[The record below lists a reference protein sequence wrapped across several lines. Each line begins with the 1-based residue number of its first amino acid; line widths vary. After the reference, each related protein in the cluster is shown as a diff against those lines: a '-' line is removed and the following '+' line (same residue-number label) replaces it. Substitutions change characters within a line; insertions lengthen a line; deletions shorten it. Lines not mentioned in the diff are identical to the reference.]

1 MCKKK
6 KKKERKKER
15 KKEWTEEKEQ
25 RKELNKAL
33 LHEVINKRYSSA
45 EKDAIPGSANLI
57 WNDLVVWE
65 ATSKLRQRILAWT

>member
-1 MCKKK
+1 MQKK

-15 KKEWTEEKEQ
+15 RKEQ

>member
-1 MCKKK
+1 MQKK

-15 KKEWTEEKEQ
+15 RKEQ

-57 WNDLVVWE
+57 WNDLVV
-65 ATSKLRQRILAWT
+65 